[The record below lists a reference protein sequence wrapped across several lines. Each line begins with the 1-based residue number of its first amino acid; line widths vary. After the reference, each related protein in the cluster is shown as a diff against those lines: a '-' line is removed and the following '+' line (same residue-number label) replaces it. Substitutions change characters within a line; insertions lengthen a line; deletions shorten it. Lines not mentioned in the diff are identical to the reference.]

1 MGGKQLKYIQTNYR
15 WATVTT
21 VIDQL
26 EKTQDQK
33 QTCDSSLIALIKGD
47 LETKRS
53 KYIDSFSIAKQQCN
67 DIHLVN
73 MTLVLVFEF
82 NKAKLINK

>member
-1 MGGKQLKYIQTNYR
+1 M
-15 WATVTT
+15 TT

-33 QTCDSSLIALIKGD
+33 QTCDSSLIALIKGY

-53 KYIDSFSIAKQQCN
+53 KYIDLFSIAKQQCN

-73 MTLVLVFEF
+73 MTLVLIFEF

>member
-26 EKTQDQK
+26 GKTQDQK
-33 QTCDSSLIALIKGD
+33 QTCDSSLIALIKGY

-53 KYIDSFSIAKQQCN
+53 FPLQNNSA
-67 DIHLVN
+67 
-73 MTLVLVFEF
+73 MTSTW
-82 NKAKLINK
+82 LIWH

>member
-1 MGGKQLKYIQTNYR
+1 M
-15 WATVTT
+15 TT

-33 QTCDSSLIALIKGD
+33 QTCDSSLIALIKGY

-53 KYIDSFSIAKQQCN
+53 KYIDLFSIAK
-67 DIHLVN
+67 
-73 MTLVLVFEF
+73 
-82 NKAKLINK
+82 